1 MFHVARSPL
10 KFLQNP
16 GQILGRLLVFLIL
29 AGILFRGY
37 GLGDRVYW
45 VDEVAT
51 SVRISG
57 YTRAEVTAQLSD
69 GVPRTPAD
77 LQQFL
82 HPAPD
87 LPLTQVLRALAQSP
101 EHAPLYFLLAHGW
114 TKLWGSSIVAVRSL
128 SVLFSLISLALI
140 GRLASQL
147 FNSATAGAIATMLLA
162 LSPFFVSYAQEAR
175 PYSLWSVTLLWS
187 SLALWNAMGYAKES
201 MKQDMKQNVKQNT
214 VGNEMPHSLRRW
226 LTYGF
231 SMAVGLYTSLL
242 TALVF
247 LGHGLYVLGV
257 GSSRCDPSRTRA
269 QRCGF
274 LQAATLAVGLFLPW
288 VFVVLGRW
296 DTLQANTEWMR
307 QPMGVLP
314 LLAIWLY
321 NTSILLF
328 DVPATLS
335 PDLPTVA
342 KLLTS
347 MLLVLLL
354 AIALRHLVRRRP
366 RPVWGF
372 VVLFALTIPA
382 LLLGLDVVR
391 NSQLSTA
398 ARYLLPFHLGMIL
411 VLSSYLTDS
420 LCAKSP
426 SRRRFGRGLMLCLV
440 ALCFLSY
447 GFQLQQPPKYQKS
460 RNLHNRAI
468 AALINQTTG
477 QTLPPRLIAEP
488 AQAMDLVSLSLDLQ
502 PQTQIQVIA
511 SIGENWR
518 GDRLLLEPCQPVFFL
533 NPSAALITRI
543 QTETN
548 QPVQETYRP
557 QKLVPNELALSLWKV
572 NQSCSSP

>member
-16 GQILGRLLVFLIL
+16 DQILGRLLVFLIL

-51 SVRISG
+51 SVRIAG

-87 LPLTQVLRALAQSP
+87 LPLTQVLRALVQSP

-147 FNSATAGAIATMLLA
+147 FNSAPAGAIATTLLA

-187 SLALWNAMGYAKES
+187 SLALWNAMGYATE
-201 MKQDMKQNVKQNT
+201 NVKQN
-214 VGNEMPHSLRRW
+214 VFGNEMPHSLWRW
-226 LTYGF
+226 LPYGF

-242 TALVF
+242 TALVL
-247 LGHGLYVLGV
+247 LGHGLYVLWV
-257 GSSRCDPSRTRA
+257 GNRA
-269 QRCGF
+269 QRHGF
-274 LQAATLAVGLFLPW
+274 LQAAALAVGLFLPW
-288 VFVVLGRW
+288 ILIVLSQW

-354 AIALRHLVRRRP
+354 AIALRHLIRRTP

-372 VVLFALTIPA
+372 VVLFALTIPT
-382 LLLGLDVVR
+382 LLLGLDFLR

-411 VLSSYLTDS
+411 VLSFYLTD
-420 LCAKSP
+420 LLRAQSP
-426 SRRRFGRGLMLCLV
+426 SRQRLGRGLMLCLV

-468 AALINQTTG
+468 AALINQTAD
-477 QTLPPRLIAEP
+477 QTIAPRLIAEP

-511 SIGENWR
+511 SMGENWR
-518 GDRLLLEPCQPVFFL
+518 GDRLLLEPCQPVFLL

-572 NQSCSSP
+572 NQSCSFP

>member
-1 MFHVARSPL
+1 MWIS
-10 KFLQNP
+10 KQ
-16 GQILGRLLVFLIL
+16 QIWQGLVVL
-29 AGILFRGY
+29 AVVLAVVLGILFRGY

-187 SLALWNAMGYAKES
+187 SLALWNAMGYVKGS
-201 MKQDMKQNVKQNT
+201 MKQDVKQNVKQNA

-242 TALVF
+242 TVLVF

-257 GSSRCDPSRTRA
+257 GSSQCDPSRTRA

-307 QPMGVLP
+307 QPMGALSMLVV
-314 LLAIWLY
+314 WLY
-321 NTSILLF
+321 SLVVLF
-328 DVPATLS
+328 FDAPVELGPVSL
-335 PDLPTVA
+335 VA
-342 KLLTS
+342 VKFLTALLT
-347 MLLVLLL
+347 LG
-354 AIALRHLVRRRP
+354 AIALALRWTFQQQHV
-366 RPVWGF
+366 GSF
-372 VVLFALTIPA
+372 VAA
-382 LLLGLDVVR
+382 LLLPVPV
-391 NSQLSTA
+391 
-398 ARYLLPFHLGMIL
+398 I
-411 VLSSYLTDS
+411 
-420 LCAKSP
+420 
-426 SRRRFGRGLMLCLV
+426 LV
-440 ALCFLSY
+440 ALDLIRQGQASATSRYLIPVQLAVLISVAGWLSAGRSWQRGVLAFLLTVSFSS
-447 GFQLQQPPKYQKS
+447 GLSNLHHIPDYQKS
-460 RNLHNRAI
+460 RNRHNPEI
-468 AALINQTTG
+468 AALVNQ
-477 QTLPPRLIAEP
+477 QPLPQIVAESRY
-488 AQAMDLVSLSLDLQ
+488 ALDLVSLSQFLKPDIRVQILSPASMP
-502 PQTQIQVIA
+502 PQ
-511 SIGENWR
+511 R
-518 GDRLLLEPCQPVFFL
+518 CEPFFLL
-533 NPSAALITRI
+533 NPSASLQQDI
-543 QTETN
+543 Q
-548 QPVQETYRP
+548 QRDRP
-557 QKLVPNELALSLWKV
+557 QITEVFRPKTLTDSDIYLSLWHV
-572 NQSCSSP
+572 ENPDRSCPSS